1 MRVGNDSVSSL
12 KKLVIVFDNIDRCHH
27 DLAYSLLTDIKTFL
41 APINKNVIFVI
52 PVDDV
57 ALKKNFKDEMCSE
70 DKEKEEFLRKFF
82 NTVIR
87 IKPYAEMDM
96 FEFAKNVANENNL
109 NFKPETLYFA
119 SSAYSKNPRRIIQLY
134 NNLEAEKLNYEE
146 SFAKAY
152 ESQICALLIIREDY
166 PDYYLQILHRPQIL
180 RNENLRDL
188 GNVEGNRFLRIVSPS
203 FKTLSLEVLSKILS
217 NTEAYFTSL
226 DADLKDALD
235 KFDAEY
241 LVANK
246 EKYFDTK
253 SQIVDYLN
261 NSLNKFI
268 RNDIE
273 SAVVASFELYSKIY
287 EQIDLKKEWRRFDD
301 LFEKMG
307 YAEIYKKVSRSA
319 PVCKFIDSL
328 TLNSPSYSNAQ
339 EKFVDY
345 ILGQK
350 EVEPEFGDE
359 QYLYCHSVRTLKRLS
374 EKFLAQ
380 YGNFKHWDELEAIH
394 FEYLVT
400 NEILSLI
407 VGEISSLDI
416 ADQTMSRCIMILSKK
431 KGVSK
436 ECYVAFF
443 NKMLNFENAKK
454 TFEVHFEMISNIILV
469 LRVKIKDDFP
479 ELTSLQAVFQLI
491 DQTFFHRLIS
501 NANKNMLI
509 GWKEA
514 NEISLLCEYLYERI
528 RLFGESGHVQKIVED
543 LLVEYS
549 PNVISLYDH
558 LIREQND
565 ITASMDNVVA
575 VLEDFSNKEQ
585 LNILRYAAFYQDGQS
600 EEDEPT
606 KYVFGDSVIAK
617 IPTLFNFL
625 TQQNVVDLIC
635 EMDKVP
641 IYAETIRGQFSQ
653 REDIEIT
660 DGLIPLAL
668 NDFTEER
675 RDQYKNNFEFLQFA
689 IKQGDRKQKRLV
701 ANILLENIHAGKNL
715 SQTFGLVEKSVKFIS
730 RPVKKELIAAA
741 EDLLSRIDGE
751 EMIHTKEFLGILTK
765 NKD

>member
-1 MRVGNDSVSSL
+1 MFYN
-12 KKLVIVFDNIDRCHH
+12 C
-27 DLAYSLLTDIKTFL
+27 
-41 APINKNVIFVI
+41 NV
-52 PVDDV
+52 
-57 ALKKNFKDEMCSE
+57 N
-70 DKEKEEFLRKFF
+70 KEKEEFLRKFF

>member
-1 MRVGNDSVSSL
+1 M
-12 KKLVIVFDNIDRCHH
+12 
-27 DLAYSLLTDIKTFL
+27 
-41 APINKNVIFVI
+41 
-52 PVDDV
+52 
-57 ALKKNFKDEMCSE
+57 
-70 DKEKEEFLRKFF
+70 
-82 NTVIR
+82 
-87 IKPYAEMDM
+87 
-96 FEFAKNVANENNL
+96 
-109 NFKPETLYFA
+109 
-119 SSAYSKNPRRIIQLY
+119 
-134 NNLEAEKLNYEE
+134 
-146 SFAKAY
+146 
-152 ESQICALLIIREDY
+152 
-166 PDYYLQILHRPQIL
+166 
-180 RNENLRDL
+180 
-188 GNVEGNRFLRIVSPS
+188 
-203 FKTLSLEVLSKILS
+203 
-217 NTEAYFTSL
+217 
-226 DADLKDALD
+226 
-235 KFDAEY
+235 
-241 LVANK
+241 
-246 EKYFDTK
+246 
-253 SQIVDYLN
+253 
-261 NSLNKFI
+261 
-268 RNDIE
+268 
-273 SAVVASFELYSKIY
+273 
-287 EQIDLKKEWRRFDD
+287 
-301 LFEKMG
+301 
-307 YAEIYKKVSRSA
+307 
-319 PVCKFIDSL
+319 
-328 TLNSPSYSNAQ
+328 
-339 EKFVDY
+339 
-345 ILGQK
+345 
-350 EVEPEFGDE
+350 
-359 QYLYCHSVRTLKRLS
+359 
-374 EKFLAQ
+374 
-380 YGNFKHWDELEAIH
+380 EAIH

-543 LLVEYS
+543 LLIEYS

-558 LIREQND
+558 LIREEND

-641 IYAETIRGQFSQ
+641 VYAETIRGQFSH

-660 DGLIPLAL
+660 GKLIPLAL

-675 RDQYKNNFEFLQFA
+675 RDQYKNNFEFLQFV
-689 IKQGDRKQKRLV
+689 IKQGDGKQKRLV

-715 SQTFGLVEKSVKFIS
+715 PQTFGLVEKSVKYIS

-751 EMIHTKEFLGILTK
+751 ELARTKEFLGILTK

>member
-1 MRVGNDSVSSL
+1 
-12 KKLVIVFDNIDRCHH
+12 
-27 DLAYSLLTDIKTFL
+27 
-41 APINKNVIFVI
+41 
-52 PVDDV
+52 
-57 ALKKNFKDEMCSE
+57 
-70 DKEKEEFLRKFF
+70 
-82 NTVIR
+82 
-87 IKPYAEMDM
+87 M